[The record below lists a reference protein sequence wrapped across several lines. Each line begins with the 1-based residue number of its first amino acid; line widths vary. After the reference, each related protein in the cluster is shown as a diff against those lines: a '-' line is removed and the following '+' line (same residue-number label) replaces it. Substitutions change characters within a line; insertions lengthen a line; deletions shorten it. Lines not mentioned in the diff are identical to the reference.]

1 MKKLITIAI
10 AAIIGLSCPFIG
22 YWKGYNDANN
32 GYDSIFGKVSGIDT
46 ETGVEI
52 TGLNTSEFRS
62 GVLIVFDSENFKPK
76 LAKASES
83 YDINMVIAMV
93 IYQHPDSGIINIFTK
108 NK

>member
-1 MKKLITIAI
+1 MKTLLTLLIIIALFGCSNQEKTDPVFDSGYCI
-10 AAIIGLSCPFIG
+10 TCRGLV
-22 YWKGYNDANN
+22 K
-32 GYDSIFGKVSGIDT
+32 GIDA
-46 ETGVEI
+46 ETGIEI
-52 TGLNTSEFRS
+52 TGLNTSEFLS
-62 GVLIVFDSENFKPK
+62 GTLIVFDSENFKPK